1 MSSIIRFRGN
11 WNDDD
16 VFDQIDIVAALQ
28 TGNYLLGPY
37 AEGTVE
43 VVFADMAL

>member
-11 WNDDD
+11 WNDD
-16 VFDQIDIVAALQ
+16 VFDQLDIVAALQ

-37 AEGTVE
+37 AAGTVE